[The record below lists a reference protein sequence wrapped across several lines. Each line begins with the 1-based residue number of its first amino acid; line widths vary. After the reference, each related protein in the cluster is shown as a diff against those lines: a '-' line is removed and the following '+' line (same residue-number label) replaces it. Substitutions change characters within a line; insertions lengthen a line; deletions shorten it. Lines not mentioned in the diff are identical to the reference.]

1 VAPQKELFMPSW
13 VALLLVLM
21 LPLLAQA
28 TPLAVAADVYL
39 QRGSFDPG
47 RQPDGNSVIFV
58 GPRGLVVVD
67 SGRHAEHTQGL
78 LDFAATQTAPIVA
91 VVNSHWHLDHLGGNA
106 LLRERVP
113 GLQVVA
119 SSAVAPAL
127 KGWLANSRR
136 EMQVMLDGGTLDDAA
151 QAMVRLDIALID
163 RGPQLLPDLAI
174 DAPRALELGGL
185 ALQIGHEIRAV
196 TAGDLWVYE
205 PKTRV
210 LAAGDLVTFPVPFL
224 DTACASGWS
233 AALAHLDAV
242 PFTTLVPGHGPPMNR
257 SDFATWRSAFDGL
270 LACAAGDAAA
280 SSCADGWVS
289 ALGERLPAADHK
301 RARGMIGYYL
311 QEHLRA
317 VPAQRDRYCSAA
329 G

>member
-1 VAPQKELFMPSW
+1 MPLW
-13 VALLLVLM
+13 ATLLPILLM
-21 LPLLAQA
+21 SQPARA
-28 TPLAVAADVYL
+28 TPLAVAAGVYL
-39 QRGSFDPG
+39 ERDSFDPG

-58 GPRGLVVVD
+58 GPHGLVVVD
-67 SGRHAEHTQGL
+67 SGRHAEHTQAL
-78 LDFAATQTAPIVA
+78 LDFAAARSTPIST

-106 LLRERVP
+106 LLRDQVP
-113 GLQVVA
+113 GLKVVA

-136 EMQVMLDGGTLDDAA
+136 EMQAMLDGGTLDAA
-151 QAMVRLDIALID
+151 TQAMVRLDIALID
-163 RGPQLLPDLAI
+163 RGPQLLPDMAL
-174 DAPRALELGGL
+174 DGPRALELGGL
-185 ALQIGHEIRAV
+185 ALQIGHETRAV

-205 PKTRV
+205 AKSGV

-233 AALAHLDAV
+233 VALAHLDAV
-242 PFTTLVPGHGPPMNR
+242 PFTTLVPGHGPPMGR
-257 SDFATWRSAFDGL
+257 KDFGTWRSAFDGL
-270 LACAAGDAAA
+270 LACAASDAAA
-280 SSCADGWVS
+280 STCSEGWVN
-289 ALGERLPAADHK
+289 ALGQLLPAADYK

-317 VPAQRDRYCSAA
+317 VPAQRDRYCNTV

>member
-1 VAPQKELFMPSW
+1 MPSKELVMPLW
-13 VALLLVLM
+13 VTLLLVLF
-21 LPLLAQA
+21 LPLLARA
-28 TPLAVAADVYL
+28 TPLAVADGVYL

-67 SGRHAEHTQGL
+67 SGRHAEHTQAL
-78 LDFAATQTAPIVA
+78 LDFAAARTAPIVA

-136 EMQVMLDGGTLDDAA
+136 EMQAMLDGGTLDATA
-151 QAMVRLDIALID
+151 QGMVRLDIALID
-163 RGPQLLPDLAI
+163 RGPQLLPDLAL
-174 DAPRALELGGL
+174 DGPRVMELGGL
-185 ALQIGHEIRAV
+185 MLQIGHETRAV

-224 DTACASGWS
+224 DTACPGGWS

-242 PFTTLVPGHGPPMNR
+242 PFTTLVPGHGAPMSRNEF
-257 SDFATWRSAFDGL
+257 STWRSAFGGL
-270 LACAAGDAAA
+270 LACAPSDAAG
-280 SSCADGWVS
+280 SICAEGWVK
-289 ALGERLPAADHK
+289 ALGELLPAADHQ

-311 QEHLRA
+311 QQHLRA
-317 VPAQRDRYCSAA
+317 APAQRDRYCSAA

>member
-1 VAPQKELFMPSW
+1 MPVW
-13 VALLLVLM
+13 VTLLIVLL
-21 LPLLAQA
+21 LPLLARA
-28 TPLAVAADVYL
+28 TPLAVAAGVYL
-39 QRGSFDPG
+39 QRDSFDPG

-67 SGRHAEHTQGL
+67 SGRHAEHTQAL
-78 LDFAATQTAPIVA
+78 IDFAVARTTPIVA

-127 KGWLANSRR
+127 KGWLADSRR
-136 EMQVMLDGGTLDDAA
+136 EMQAMLDGGTLDAAA
-151 QAMVRLDIALID
+151 QAMARLDIALID
-163 RGPQLLPDLAI
+163 RGPQLLPDMAL
-174 DAPRALELGGL
+174 DGPRTLELGGL
-185 ALQIGHEIRAV
+185 MLQIGHETRAV

-233 AALAHLDAV
+233 AALTHLDGV
-242 PFTTLVPGHGPPMNR
+242 PFATLVPGHGAPMSR
-257 SDFATWRSAFDGL
+257 SDFGAWRSAFDGL
-270 LACAAGDAAA
+270 LACAASDAAV
-280 SSCADGWVS
+280 SNCAEGWVK
-289 ALGERLPAADHK
+289 ALGGLLPAADHK
-301 RARGMIGYYL
+301 RARGMIDYYL
-311 QEHLRA
+311 KQHLRA
-317 VPAQRDRYCSAA
+317 APAQRDRYCSAA